1 MMCSPIPG
9 DLFAGGR
16 YSSIHFDVNKERANL
31 GLHIYA

>member
-1 MMCSPIPG
+1 MMGSPIPG
-9 DLFAGGR
+9 DLFTGGR